1 MTLLT
6 GILVFAAGFTLGT
19 IVMAAF
25 AMSGRESRR
34 EEARG
39 E

>member
-6 GILVFAAGFTLGT
+6 GILVFAAGFMLG
-19 IVMAAF
+19 IVVMAAF
-25 AMSGRESRR
+25 AVSGRESRR

>member
-1 MTLLT
+1 MTTALYIIGGFGLLV
-6 GILVFAAGFTLGT
+6 ILI
-19 IVMAAF
+19 IVWSACAI
-25 AMSGRESRR
+25 SGRESRR